1 MVRRFMFSPGNV
13 HKHYRAQGF
22 ARVARTQAA
31 GQMPQARQAILVRQ
45 DQWRNTRAIRR
56 PSPQG
61 FIVRRAAQQRSVGGE
76 HPTGIG
82 LLPAATKAA
91 WASASGA

>member
-1 MVRRFMFSPGNV
+1 MFSPCDF
-13 HKHYRAQGF
+13 HHDYRAQRF

-31 GQMPQARQAILVRQ
+31 GQVPQARRTILVRQ
-45 DQWRNTRAIRR
+45 DHWRNTRAIRR
-56 PSPQG
+56 PLPQG

-76 HPTGIG
+76 RPTGIG